1 MSKKNEKAVIRA
13 AMALTVAMLA
23 SGCGGSGE
31 TETAEPSADQKAF
44 EALIL
49 APGASYGLSWN
60 LPYSGT
66 PVSGTHH
73 ALSDFASLPASPAGG
88 AQKTT
93 QAPRVNLA
101 KTLAMPPAAPSRF
114 LKDGTVLVVPD
125 AELSHVTRY
134 VGADVLVDTLAN
146 DGRTVAHT
154 QRRSGFATV
163 PLAGLVGAA
172 PAELAHWYNSF
183 WSNTLILDATRS
195 FLPGAAF
202 VTYTATNVGDRYAV
216 FDCTTVTTNANV
228 SPCASGTTLELALV
242 SGIRSNSD
250 GRTYGPTDGNFG
262 AVAADGTPLA
272 GLPALDPILT
282 GVNTFILILSSYT
295 MVRALDAIGKGNQGG
310 LKKWLFAT
318 IALGAIAVVASAV
331 IFSAFHYIG
340 PFGDAFTVQSFTFRA
355 IAGLAFSALYVLR
368 GFGLTA
374 WTHALYD
381 VGVMVL

>member
-13 AMALTVAMLA
+13 AMALTVAVLA

-31 TETAEPSADQKAF
+31 TETMEPSADQKAF

-73 ALSDFASLPASPAGG
+73 AVSDFASLPASPAGG

-114 LKDGTVLVVPD
+114 LKDGAVLVVPD

-134 VGADVLVDTLAN
+134 VGADVLVDTLAS

-154 QRRSGFATV
+154 QRRSGFSTV
-163 PLAGLVGAA
+163 ALTGLVRAA

-183 WSNTLILDATRS
+183 WSNTLILDAARS
-195 FLPGAAF
+195 FLPGAAY

-228 SPCASGTTLELALV
+228 SPCATGTTLELALV

-250 GRTYGPTDGNFG
+250 GRTYGPTDGSFVTAAGVSMWIASQARPVEATLSLTPQYRIYFERGGNVYTGSLTRHG
-262 AVAADGTPLA
+262 AV
-272 GLPALDPILT
+272 
-282 GVNTFILILSSYT
+282 LSSSYWVSNPEGAT
-295 MVRALDAIGKGNQGG
+295 VQDRLTFLPYQVRLNKAAHDSI
-310 LKKWLFAT
+310 
-318 IALGAIAVVASAV
+318 ASALK
-331 IFSAFHYIG
+331 I
-340 PFGDAFTVQSFTFRA
+340 
-355 IAGLAFSALYVLR
+355 
-368 GFGLTA
+368 
-374 WTHALYD
+374 
-381 VGVMVL
+381 

>member
-13 AMALTVAMLA
+13 AMALTVAALA

-31 TETAEPSADQKAF
+31 NETAEPSADQKAF
-44 EALIL
+44 EALIV

-73 ALSDFASLPASPAGG
+73 AVSDFASLPASPAGG

-101 KTLAMPPAAPSRF
+101 RTLAMPPAAPSRF
-114 LKDGTVLVVPD
+114 LKDGVVLVVPD

-134 VGADVLVDTLAN
+134 VGADVLVDTLAS

-154 QRRSGFATV
+154 QRRSGFSTV
-163 PLAGLVGAA
+163 ALAGLVRAA
-172 PAELAHWYNSF
+172 PGELAHWYNSF

-195 FLPGAAF
+195 FLPGAAY

-216 FDCTTVTTNANV
+216 FDCTTVTTSANV

-250 GRTYGPTDGNFG
+250 GRTYGPTDGSFVSAAGVSMWIASQARPVEATLSLTPQYRIYFERGGNVYTGSLTRHG
-262 AVAADGTPLA
+262 AVLSSSYCVSNPDGAT
-272 GLPALDPILT
+272 ALDRLT
-282 GVNTFILILSSYT
+282 FLPYQ
-295 MVRALDAIGKGNQGG
+295 VRLNKAAHDSIAAALKI
-310 LKKWLFAT
+310 
-318 IALGAIAVVASAV
+318 
-331 IFSAFHYIG
+331 
-340 PFGDAFTVQSFTFRA
+340 
-355 IAGLAFSALYVLR
+355 
-368 GFGLTA
+368 
-374 WTHALYD
+374 
-381 VGVMVL
+381 